1 MTWFGLPK
9 VFVLD
14 NGLQF
19 DSKAFRQYFTEL
31 GITNKYS
38 TLSYAQCNGQV
49 EATDKL
55 KWIEEKA

>member
-9 VFVLD
+9 TFVSD

-55 KWIEEKA
+55 QWIEEKA

>member
-1 MTWFGLPK
+1 M
-9 VFVLD
+9 
-14 NGLQF
+14 
-19 DSKAFRQYFTEL
+19 EL

-55 KWIEEKA
+55 QWIEEKA